1 MHWRGYY
8 KKIKSK
14 LVIGDPGPFLQQQSV
29 GHQYEPVSPRYQ
41 RALHI
46 PLQMRLK
53 LTCVAS

>member
-14 LVIGDPGPFLQQQSV
+14 LVIGDPGPFLQRQSV
-29 GHQYEPVSPRYQ
+29 GHLYEPVSPRYQ

-53 LTCVAS
+53 LTV